1 MFPVSFFLEIN
12 SHTSKDQVRYQKKQP
27 VGFWAKREIRRK
39 FLIAFAEKMG
49 FDPTVPSNW
58 IQRKYQLQANRV
70 RSASKL

>member
-1 MFPVSFFLEIN
+1 MFIFFFCIEIAY
-12 SHTSKDQVRYQKKQP
+12 TSKDQVRYQKKQP